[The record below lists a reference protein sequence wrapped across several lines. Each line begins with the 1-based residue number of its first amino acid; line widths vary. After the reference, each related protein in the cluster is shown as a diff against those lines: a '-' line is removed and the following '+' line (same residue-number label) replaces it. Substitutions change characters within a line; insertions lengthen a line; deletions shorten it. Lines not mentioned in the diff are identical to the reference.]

1 MFNRMPESH
10 ATPKQRR
17 IVEEFQI
24 DCNATQAAVRFEA
37 CRYEAKEKE
46 SFNWGSSVLRIMRKI
61 TISGDDTLAS
71 LLIAAPFV
79 IIFTIPLLPLL
90 IL

>member
-17 IVEEFQI
+17 SVEEFQI
-24 DCNATQAAVRFEA
+24 DFNATQAAVRFEV
-37 CRYEAKEKE
+37 CQYEAKEKE
-46 SFNWGSSVLRIMRKI
+46 SFNWGSSVLRIRRKI
-61 TISGDDTLAS
+61 TISGDDILAG

-79 IIFTIPLLPLL
+79 IIFTIPLLPFL
-90 IL
+90 IP